1 MDKLAY
7 SLKQLQAR
15 NRDGSFAT
23 RNDRARILSLCVA
36 ELKEAGFKT
45 RQMVAEDLKGRHV
58 NALLDRWQSD
68 GLATGTI
75 KNRLA
80 AIRWWAEKVDKASIL
95 PRDNATLGIGQR
107 KIVGDES
114 KAVKLS
120 AGDLHRISD
129 AHVRLSLELQ
139 AAFGLRREESIKF
152 NPSYADKGSK
162 LVLKPS
168 WTKGG
173 RPREIP
179 IRTEAQR
186 DVLNRARELA
196 GRGSLI
202 PPDRNYVQQLRVY
215 EKQTARAGLHRLHGL
230 RHEYAQKRYHELT
243 GRLAPSAGGKHSRD
257 LTPDE
262 KRADTEARM
271 IISSELGHGR
281 EQITAVY
288 LGR

>member
-168 WTKGG
+168 WRSEAELDEG
-173 RPREIP
+173 RTPSRNSDQNGSTARCAESGK
-179 IRTEAQR
+179 RTG
-186 DVLNRARELA
+186 RARLA
-196 GRGSLI
+196 YPSGSKLCAA
-202 PPDRNYVQQLRVY
+202 VACLR
-215 EKQTARAGLHRLHGL
+215 KANGAGGAAQTARLETRVRPEAL
-230 RHEYAQKRYHELT
+230 
-243 GRLAPSAGGKHSRD
+243 SRAYG
-257 LTPDE
+257 PFGPI
-262 KRADTEARM
+262 RGWQA
-271 IISSELGHGR
+271 
-281 EQITAVY
+281 
-288 LGR
+288 